1 MRKSMRFFVA
11 TLSLLVLIAGLAAVN
26 AANLPQ
32 AGDDITAGAQLY
44 DKWYARL
51 GVEPPAGNHPIWERQ
66 TTNTRSGP
74 ETWRCAEC
82 HGWDYQGAAG
92 AYATGSSHYTGF
104 PGVFVLA
111 DRLSEEE
118 IIAHLNGEIDPLHD
132 FSNLMDENSLRQLAV
147 FLKNGLIDDSQFIDP
162 VSLQAIGG
170 DTANGKSRYEMVC
183 AACHGVDGQTLV
195 LRSQGFDEA
204 LGDVA
209 SRDPYRF
216 LHRSRFGVAGVVM
229 PIGRELGWST
239 EDSRDVLAYV
249 QILPRRIE
257 QPAPASGAGAGS
269 EPDPQV
275 GGPGASVLDGI
286 LAGFGVFFGM
296 FGMSLLFG
304 LGFIAFLG
312 AVVFLLRKR
321 Q

>member
-1 MRKSMRFFVA
+1 MRKTRRFIF
-11 TLSLLVLIAGLAAVN
+11 LVLAVLVLTMGIAAVS

-32 AGDDITAGAQLY
+32 AGDDITVGAQLY

-51 GVEPPAGNHPIWERQ
+51 GVESPQGNHPIWERQ

-92 AYATGSSHYTGF
+92 AYGIGTSHYTGF

-111 DRLSEEE
+111 ERLSEEE

-132 FSNLMDENSLRQLAV
+132 FSNLMDERSLRQLAT
-147 FLKNGLIDDSQFIDP
+147 FLKNGLIDDREFIDP
-162 VSLQAIGG
+162 VSLRAIGG
-170 DTANGKSRYEMVC
+170 DTENGKRRYETVC
-183 AACHGVDGQTLV
+183 AACHGLDGQTLA
-195 LRSQGFDEA
+195 LKSDGIDQG

-209 SRDPYRF
+209 SNDPYRF

-229 PIGRELGWST
+229 PIGRDLGWST

-249 QILPRRIE
+249 QTLPKRVG
-257 QPAPASGAGAGS
+257 QPVPAGVGAAS
-269 EPDPQV
+269 EPAPQV
-275 GGPGASVLDGI
+275 GGPGTSVFDGI
-286 LAGFGVFFGM
+286 LAGLGVFFGM

-304 LGFIAFLG
+304 LGFVAFLG
-312 AVVFLLRKR
+312 AIVFLLRKR
-321 Q
+321 R

>member
-11 TLSLLVLIAGLAAVN
+11 TLSVLVLIAGIAA
-26 AANLPQ
+26 ATAGNLPQ
-32 AGDDITAGAQLY
+32 TGDDITTGAQLY
-44 DKWYARL
+44 DKWYVRL
-51 GVEPPAGNHPIWERQ
+51 GVEPPQGNHPIWERQ

-92 AYATGSSHYTGF
+92 AYGIGSSHYTGF

-111 DRLSEEE
+111 GRLSEEE
-118 IIAHLNGEIDPLHD
+118 IIDHLNGKLDPLHD
-132 FSNLMDENSLRQLAV
+132 FSNLMDETSLRQLAV
-147 FLKNGLIDDSQFIDP
+147 FLKNGLIDDREFIDP

-170 DTANGKSRYEMVC
+170 NTNNGKNLYETVC
-183 AACHGVDGQTLV
+183 AACHGVDGRTLV
-195 LRSQGFDEA
+195 LRSQGFDEG

-216 LHRSRFGVAGVVM
+216 LHRSRFGMAGVVM
-229 PIGRELGWST
+229 PIGRDLGWST

-249 QILPRRIE
+249 QTLPMSTG
-257 QPAPASGAGAGS
+257 QPVPAGAGAGS
-269 EPDPQV
+269 EPAPQV
-275 GGPGASVLDGI
+275 GGHGTSVLDGI

-312 AVVFLLRKR
+312 AIVFLLRKR
-321 Q
+321 K

>member
-11 TLSLLVLIAGLAAVN
+11 TLSVLVLIAGIAAVT
-26 AANLPQ
+26 AGNLPQ
-32 AGDDITAGAQLY
+32 TGDDITTGAQLY
-44 DKWYARL
+44 DKWYVRL
-51 GVEPPAGNHPIWERQ
+51 GVEPPQGSHPIWERQ

-92 AYATGSSHYTGF
+92 AYGIGSSHYTGF

-111 DRLSEEE
+111 GRLSEEE
-118 IIAHLNGEIDPLHD
+118 IIDHLNGKLDPLHD
-132 FSNLMDENSLRQLAV
+132 FSNLMDETSLRQLAV
-147 FLKNGLIDDSQFIDP
+147 FLKNGLIDDREFIDP

-170 DTANGKSRYEMVC
+170 DRDNGKNLYETVC
-183 AACHGVDGQTLV
+183 AACHGVDGKTLV
-195 LRSQGFDEA
+195 LRSQGFDEG

-229 PIGRELGWST
+229 PIGRDLGWST

-249 QILPRRIE
+249 QTLPMRTG
-257 QPAPASGAGAGS
+257 QPVPAGAGAGS
-269 EPDPQV
+269 EPAPQV
-275 GGPGASVLDGI
+275 GGPGTSVLDGI
-286 LAGFGVFFGM
+286 LAGLGVFFGM
-296 FGMSLLFG
+296 FGLSILFG

-321 Q
+321 K